1 MYIIGDI
8 GNTDI
13 KVCLVNKKYNII
25 KKKIFNTNKVSTKYL
40 YRNLNFLLKHKKL
53 IKKAIVCSVVPS
65 KYLILKKFFKIN
77 LSIKCLEL
85 KSLNLDKYIKITV
98 NKKQVGSDRIAN
110 ALSVIDNNNNYIII
124 DFGTATTFDVVKK
137 NRYLGGII
145 APGVDM
151 SLKNL
156 INKASLIP
164 KVKLTKSKNIL
175 GKNTKDAVNSGFYWG
190 YIGLI
195 NNIIKLIIK
204 DSNSMY
210 KIKITGGYAYLFKN
224 SIEYICELDKDI
236 TLKGLI
242 KLL

>member
-13 KVCLVNKKYNII
+13 KVCLVNKKNKII

-40 YRNLNFLLKHKKL
+40 YNNLNFLLKHKKL

-85 KSLNLDKYIKITV
+85 KSLNLNKYIKITV

-156 INKASLIP
+156 INK
-164 KVKLTKSKNIL
+164 
-175 GKNTKDAVNSGFYWG
+175 D
-190 YIGLI
+190 
-195 NNIIKLIIK
+195 
-204 DSNSMY
+204 
-210 KIKITGGYAYLFKN
+210 
-224 SIEYICELDKDI
+224 
-236 TLKGLI
+236 
-242 KLL
+242 

>member
-13 KVCLVNKKYNII
+13 KICLLNKKYKII
-25 KKKIFNTNKVSTKYL
+25 RKKIFNTNKVSTKYL
-40 YRNLNFLLKHKKL
+40 YKNLNFLLKHKKQ

-65 KYLILKKFFKIN
+65 KYLTLKKFFKIN

-110 ALSVIDNNNNYIII
+110 ALSVIDNNNNYIIV
-124 DFGTATTFDVVKK
+124 DLGTATTFDVVKK

-204 DSNSMY
+204 DSKSIY
-210 KIKITGGYAYLFKN
+210 KIKITGGFAYLFKN
-224 SIEYICELDKDI
+224 SIEQICELDKDI

>member
-13 KVCLVNKKYNII
+13 KVCLVNKKYKII
-25 KKKIFNTNKVSTKYL
+25 RKKIFNTNKVSTKYL
-40 YRNLNFLLKHKKL
+40 YKNLNFLLKHKKI

-65 KYLILKKFFKIN
+65 KYLKLKKFFKIN

-110 ALSVIDNNNNYIII
+110 ALSVIDNKNNYIII

-137 NRYLGGII
+137 NRYLGGVI
-145 APGVDM
+145 APGVDI

-210 KIKITGGYAYLFKN
+210 KIKITGGFAYLFKN